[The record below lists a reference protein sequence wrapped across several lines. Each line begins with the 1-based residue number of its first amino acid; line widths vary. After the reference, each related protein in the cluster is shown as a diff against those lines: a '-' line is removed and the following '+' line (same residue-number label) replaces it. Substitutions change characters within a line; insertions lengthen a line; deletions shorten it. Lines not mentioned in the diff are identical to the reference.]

1 MYFKQKKHG
10 TRLLVASALLTLL
23 AVPFLVGAFQSELKY
38 QDRGDRHEGINK
50 GSPVSNRAELIS
62 ARVDYNEVSKQIP
75 DQYRLKFYLSQQVPV
90 FVRVREIDS
99 QYNYW
104 MDKLKPRTGWHQGFD
119 NDFQWPTDLV
129 IKRKAIKLSDLGV
142 VAQLDTD
149 NQSLDMKVA
158 PVILYGSKVP
168 RAISGYSFT
177 FKIGRKADVTCSFSK
192 DDDNSP
198 VLSSQSSKMLGQ
210 RPNTVN
216 WKPTNAGEGWYRLT
230 IKIVYGNNNGTVEQL
245 VHFYHRPTIR

>member
-1 MYFKQKKHG
+1 MYLENTKHSH
-10 TRLLVASALLTLL
+10 RPLVASALLTLL
-23 AVPFLVGAFQSELKY
+23 AVPFLAGAFQSELKY

-50 GSPVSNRAELIS
+50 GSPVSDRAELIS
-62 ARVDYNEVSKQIP
+62 AMVKYNEVLREIP
-75 DQYRLKFYLSQQVPV
+75 EQYRLKFYLSQQVPV
-90 FVRVREIDS
+90 FVRVREMDNK
-99 QYNYW
+99 YNYW

-119 NDFQWPTDLV
+119 NDFQWSTDVV

-149 NQSLDMKVA
+149 NPSLDMRVA
-158 PVILYGSKVP
+158 PVILYESKAP
-168 RAISGYSFT
+168 RTVSGYSFT
-177 FKIGRKADVTCSFSK
+177 FKISRKADVTCSFSK
-192 DDDNSP
+192 DDANSP
-198 VLSSQSSKMLGQ
+198 VLSTQSFKMFGQ

-245 VHFYHRPTIR
+245 VHFYHRPTTR